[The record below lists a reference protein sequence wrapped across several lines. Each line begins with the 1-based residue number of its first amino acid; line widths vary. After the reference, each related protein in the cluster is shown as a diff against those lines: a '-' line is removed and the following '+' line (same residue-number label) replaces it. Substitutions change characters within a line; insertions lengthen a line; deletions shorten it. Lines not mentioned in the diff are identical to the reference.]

1 MRVGRFIAWLFLSI
15 GVGFLAWAVIG
26 YFQQGKFEPE
36 PLGKVWFKIHAGSL
50 QMLQPAVERHIA
62 PWLWSD
68 IIQPVLETPAYIDFL
83 VLGAVLALIFRR
95 RRGKTN

>member
-1 MRVGRFIAWLFLSI
+1 MRVGRFIAWLFLSL
-15 GVGFLAWAVIG
+15 GVGFLGWAVIG

-36 PLGKVWFKIHAGSL
+36 ALGKVWFTIHPDSIQL
-50 QMLQPAVERHIA
+50 LQPAVERHLW

-68 IIQPVLETPAYIDFL
+68 IIQPVLEAPAYVDFL

-95 RRGKTN
+95 RRGNRK